1 MIHRQLLLPKPHPL
15 LLHPQLHPPHP
26 QSPPNL
32 SRPSHPHPQFAVLKS
47 LILNP
52 PIMMFTVHNM
62 QTVQM
67 CERNIK
73 YN

>member
-1 MIHRQLLLPKPHPL
+1 MELPLPYGYQQPQPPQLLPHP
-15 LLHPQLHPPHP
+15 HPPLHPPHP

-32 SRPSHPHPQFAVLKS
+32 SRPSQPHPQFAVPKS

-62 QTVQM
+62 QMV
-67 CERNIK
+67 
-73 YN
+73 